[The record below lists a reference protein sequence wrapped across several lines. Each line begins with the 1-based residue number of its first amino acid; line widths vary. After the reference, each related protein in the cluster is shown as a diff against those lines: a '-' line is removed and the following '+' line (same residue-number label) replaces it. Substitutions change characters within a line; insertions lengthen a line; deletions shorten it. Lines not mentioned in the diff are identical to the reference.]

1 MQRSERFDINEES
14 KKLMVSIIDTHKS
27 NIPNGSKSSKLAS
40 IGKSLTKEIN
50 YCFNADSTVS
60 NKVAMVRGDIKKSGV
75 FHHLF
80 EKRID
85 ELSDKYKWLNVS
97 LKRIKNLNSEKAEF
111 AIIGLTKEADNERNK
126 YILRKDKE
134 TANTFL
140 SIIEDLK
147 LLKVYPEPY
156 YHLVLTKAQRDS
168 IKNNSSENRKERLEN
183 GQVTVPY
190 EPCVDLCY
198 ELLNSDLH
206 YELALGVGLATGRR
220 FSEIYSTAEFTII
233 SDYVLEFSGQ
243 IKKFTSEVK
252 PYEIYTYVKPELIL
266 TALDKLRQNERVI
279 SVNKEVD
286 VKGDF
291 SPINSNFSGYANKIA
306 NKKLSILYKRKWS
319 FSDTRALWS
328 RIVFEEYYAKDPK
341 WKNTS
346 EDLFWTKM
354 LGHDNPETQLDYK
367 KFKISR
373 GVKLKST
380 LDKLIESEEDVLGL
394 AESSH
399 ITTNR
404 ILKLHD
410 SLFEYVRDNPNAK
423 INKSLL
429 KRTKKAGGLGGAQ
442 DVVVE
447 YWEIIEPFLK

>member
-1 MQRSERFDINEES
+1 MQRPERFDINTES
-14 KKLMVSIIDTHKS
+14 NKLISTIIETHES
-27 NIPNGSKSSKLAS
+27 DIPNGSKSSKLAS

-60 NKVAMVRGDIKKSGV
+60 NKIAMVRGDIKKSGL

-80 EKRID
+80 NKRIED
-85 ELSDKYKWLNVS
+85 LAQKHKWLSFS
-97 LKRIKNLNSEKAEF
+97 LKKIKSLNSEKTEL
-111 AIIGLTKEADNERNK
+111 AILGLIKEADNERNK

-147 LLKVYPEPY
+147 ELKTYPEPY
-156 YHLVLTKAQRDS
+156 YHLVLTKAQRES
-168 IKNNSSENRKERLEN
+168 IKSKSAENRKERLEN
-183 GQVTVPY
+183 GQITVPF

-206 YELALGVGLATGRR
+206 YELALGIGMATGRR
-220 FSEIYSTAEFTII
+220 FSEIYSTAEFSII
-233 SDYVLEFSGQ
+233 SEYELMFSGQ
-243 IKKFTSEVK
+243 IKKFHSDVK
-252 PYEIYTYVKPELIL
+252 PYEIYTYVNPELIL
-266 TALDKLRQNERVI
+266 KALDKLRQNERVI
-279 SVNKEVD
+279 SVNKEVKD
-286 VKGDF
+286 KGNY

-306 NKKLSILYKRKWS
+306 NKKLDVLYKRDWI

-367 KFKISR
+367 KFKLSR
-373 GVKLKST
+373 GVKIKST
-380 LDKLIESEEDVLGL
+380 LDKLIDAEAEVLEL
-394 AESSH
+394 AETSH

-410 SLFEYVRDNPNAK
+410 ALFNYVRDNPTAK
-423 INKSLL
+423 INKTLL
-429 KRTKKAGGLGGAQ
+429 KKTKKAGGLGGAQ